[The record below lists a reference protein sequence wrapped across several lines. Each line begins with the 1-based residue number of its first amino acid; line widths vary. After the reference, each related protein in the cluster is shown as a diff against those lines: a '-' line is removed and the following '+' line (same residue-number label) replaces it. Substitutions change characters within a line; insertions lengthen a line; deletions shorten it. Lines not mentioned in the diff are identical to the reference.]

1 MTHLDP
7 DRLAD
12 RALGTDPLT
21 MAEEKHLDSCAECRE
36 ELAAVEPHRRT
47 EPSA

>member
-12 RALGTDPLT
+12 RALALQPVGVPCDHRIDVAGTD
-21 MAEEKHLDSCAECRE
+21 
-36 ELAAVEPHRRT
+36 LA
-47 EPSA
+47 